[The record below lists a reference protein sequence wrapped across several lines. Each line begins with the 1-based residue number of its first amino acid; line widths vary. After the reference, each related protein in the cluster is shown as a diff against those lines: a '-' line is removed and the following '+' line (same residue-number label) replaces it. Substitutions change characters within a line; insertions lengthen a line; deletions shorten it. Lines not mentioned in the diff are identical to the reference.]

1 MPRHH
6 DPGPRYSADA
16 RRKRFSRAKIEV
28 DRERATVGQHVAF
41 WIEQVREG
49 SVLMFGPVIDPHES
63 WDFGVLRVT
72 SEAAA
77 LALIEKDPAK
87 TIGVHELFPIP
98 VLIR

>member
-1 MPRHH
+1 
-6 DPGPRYSADA
+6 
-16 RRKRFSRAKIEV
+16 
-28 DRERATVGQHVAF
+28 
-41 WIEQVREG
+41 
-49 SVLMFGPVIDPHES
+49 MFGPVIDPHES
-63 WDFGVLRVT
+63 WGFGVLRVT